1 MYTYNAILK
10 RIVDGDT
17 LDAYIDLGFDVSV
30 TKRIRL
36 MFIDTAE
43 SRTKFLE
50 EKELGIA
57 AKHRLYEIIDENDG
71 EFIIK
76 SHGVGKYGRVLG
88 ELFITESDDRSIN
101 DTLVM
106 EGFAVPYDGG
116 SKMGMDEKWGMLQ
129 RNRKRVLESRIES
142 IESPLE

>member
-36 MFIDTAE
+36 MFIDAAE

-50 EKELGIA
+50 EKELGLA
-57 AKHRLYEIIDENDG
+57 AKHRLYEIIEDNDG

-88 ELFITESDDRSIN
+88 ELFITEFDDRSIN

-116 SKMGMDEKWGMLQ
+116 SKMEMDEKWDMLQ
-129 RNRKRVLESRIES
+129 RNRKMFLESR
-142 IESPLE
+142 LE

>member
-116 SKMGMDEKWGMLQ
+116 SKMEMDEKWDMLQ
-129 RNRKRVLESRIES
+129 RNRKMFLESRIES
-142 IESPLE
+142 PLE